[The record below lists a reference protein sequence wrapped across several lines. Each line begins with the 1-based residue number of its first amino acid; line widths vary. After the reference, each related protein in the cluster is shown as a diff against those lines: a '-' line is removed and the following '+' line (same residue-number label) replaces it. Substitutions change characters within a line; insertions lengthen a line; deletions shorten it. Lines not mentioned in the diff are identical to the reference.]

1 MLKALS
7 KSVLLFL
14 IAPILV
20 ELRPTKELRQNM
32 LDRGRMIY
40 DVPTRIFFIMPPPST
55 NESEEDEEEEKDED
69 EDETDLSSSSVS
81 SSSMSLSLYA
91 TLISFSS
98 LSACLTLS
106 SLHFLLNSSC
116 SSYLWI

>member
-32 LDRGRMIY
+32 LDRGSR
-40 DVPTRIFFIMPPPST
+40 RLEIMPPNT
-55 NESEEDEEEEKDED
+55 Q
-69 EDETDLSSSSVS
+69 L
-81 SSSMSLSLYA
+81 LLLA
-91 TLISFSS
+91 
-98 LSACLTLS
+98 LT
-106 SLHFLLNSSC
+106 H
-116 SSYLWI
+116 